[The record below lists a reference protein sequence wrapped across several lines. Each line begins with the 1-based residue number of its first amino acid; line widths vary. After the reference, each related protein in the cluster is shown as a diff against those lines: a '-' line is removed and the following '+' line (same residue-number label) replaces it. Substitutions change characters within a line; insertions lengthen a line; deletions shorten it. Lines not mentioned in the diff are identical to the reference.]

1 MNLTDKQIS
10 EIGELLDCGMT
21 CFYHIPT
28 GEIESHPD
36 PNDGYF
42 DPEPWQDLIDKI
54 ESDWGNY
61 ERFVKMDSNESY
73 QVMERFANSLTD
85 TKFRD
90 KVIES
95 ISRRRP
101 FQNFKRLI
109 HHSEYLQMW
118 FDFKN
123 QSYIE
128 YVRAQIELK
137 K

>member
-10 EIGELLDCGMT
+10 EIAELLDCGMT
-21 CFYHIPT
+21 CFYHIST

-54 ESDWGNY
+54 ENDWGNY
-61 ERFVKMDSNESY
+61 EKFEKMDSNESY
-73 QVMERFANSLTD
+73 RVMERFANTLTD
-85 TKFRD
+85 TKFKY
-90 KVIES
+90 KVMES
-95 ISRRRP
+95 ISRRKP

-109 HHSEYLQMW
+109 DSSDYRQKW

-128 YVRAQIELK
+128 YVKEQIELK

>member
-10 EIGELLDCGMT
+10 EIAELLDCGMT

-54 ESDWGNY
+54 EKDWGNY
-61 ERFVKMDSNESY
+61 ERFEKMNSNESF

-85 TKFRD
+85 TKFKD
-90 KVIES
+90 KVMES
-95 ISRRRP
+95 ISRRKP

-109 HHSEYLQMW
+109 DHSDYRQMW

-123 QSYIE
+123 QSYID
-128 YVRAQIELK
+128 YVREQIELK